1 MIVPSFS
8 YELEGLF
15 VLQTNIMFFFC
26 KCIYLYHTLCFAFV
40 TDDTELESCY
50 LLQELLDHW
59 PTISVLVFLDVQ
71 SPHMGTN
78 LSLEPGIFSLKNQ
91 LLRFKFTNVCR
102 MEALQST
109 NSG

>member
-1 MIVPSFS
+1 MSLKGFLSFRQI
-8 YELEGLF
+8 LC
-15 VLQTNIMFFFC
+15 FFFG